1 MPPCVSGGK
10 AKEEERIRTRMIET
24 TRKTHHSQ
32 RLLAGFR
39 RDKTIERTWRH
50 VEGRSTSE
58 IRALPLAGSESKVG
72 DHQPLPSSRAQDV
85 LRLEVSMEDPELVTE
100 LHPVEDLEEDLKRRV
115 RKRKRRSA
123 RQKSARKRRRRSH
136 LGYQLV
142 VSDVSL
148 GLGDHSKEVSV
159 G

>member
-1 MPPCVSGGK
+1 
-10 AKEEERIRTRMIET
+10 
-24 TRKTHHSQ
+24 
-32 RLLAGFR
+32 
-39 RDKTIERTWRH
+39 
-50 VEGRSTSE
+50 
-58 IRALPLAGSESKVG
+58 
-72 DHQPLPSSRAQDV
+72 
-85 LRLEVSMEDPELVTE
+85 MEDPELVTE